1 MKTIFFCIGLLFLII
16 GVSQAQSISPDKFIT
31 KMLKDDSA
39 MGLTLPGWIIKKGAK
54 ITISDEMDKRES
66 DIIKELTGSIKKL
79 RIVVSEKLPS
89 NYSKELVKLKNYFI
103 EKSYEPLIQARDGSS
118 DISLWG
124 QYDNNLIK
132 NLVITVIDPNAESVF
147 INIKSK
153 INVDKLKSMNFY
165 RELESL

>member
-54 ITISDEMDKRES
+54 IAISDEMDKRES

-103 EKSYEPLIQARDGSS
+103 EKSYEPLIEVRDGSS

>member
-103 EKSYEPLIQARDGSS
+103 EKSYETLIEVRDGSS

>member
-1 MKTIFFCIGLLFLII
+1 
-16 GVSQAQSISPDKFIT
+16 VSQAQSISPDKFIT

-103 EKSYEPLIQARDGSS
+103 EKSYETLIEVRDGSS